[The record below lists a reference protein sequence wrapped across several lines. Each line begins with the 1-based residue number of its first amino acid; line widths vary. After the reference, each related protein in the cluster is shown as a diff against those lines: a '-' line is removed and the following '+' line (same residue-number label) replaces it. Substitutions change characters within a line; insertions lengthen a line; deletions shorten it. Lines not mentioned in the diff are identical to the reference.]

1 MADDVPRDA
10 RDARDPR
17 PARQAVPTGREP
29 PHNAELE
36 RAVLAALLDG
46 RSPVAIQKVR
56 PILEHPL
63 SFYVRDHRMVYLACL
78 ELDDDGQPID
88 MHGVADLLSRY
99 KFQAVLDKLRQQQL
113 LLESDQLDAMGRARL
128 KALWRREGADL
139 TEAYEDS
146 ALAAIGGFSALG
158 DLSNVVGPVSAIE
171 RNATLLIDHYRKRK
185 LITRLTA
192 IADRA
197 FRTPDSF
204 DKLLDEGNQTLL
216 DLGRGL
222 SAATIHSI
230 ETVVDETLDTI
241 VDRQNNPDQGIKTG
255 IADLDEKLM
264 ALRPGGLYIIAARPG
279 VGKTSFALKIMASI
293 VSREGSDYRG
303 LFVSLEVDRKD
314 LLKKLV
320 SAEGGIDFRK
330 IEEGRLD
337 HDEMTTLAG
346 TLQRLKT
353 WRMDLMDVTDLT
365 VHGLR
370 ALVKR
375 RQLEMG
381 GGLHLVVLD
390 YLQLLNGTRADMN
403 EHEKVSEISRILKT
417 LSMELKIPVV
427 ALSQMNRDSEKGAG
441 AVSRPPKLA
450 DLRGSGAIEQDADAV
465 IFLHRVDAGDGE
477 KNEDGPDTA
486 RKIKVIVAKNR
497 FGPQG
502 DLDMNFFPA
511 KMRFEMAAHERD
523 GGPDRAPERKERFR
537 QEPNEGEDVF

>member
-1 MADDVPRDA
+1 MADDFTRDVREPRQ
-10 RDARDPR
+10 PR
-17 PARQAVPTGREP
+17 PEIPAGREP

-46 RSPVAIQKVR
+46 RNPVAIQKVR
-56 PILEHPL
+56 PVLEHPL
-63 SFYVRDHRMVYLACL
+63 AFYVRDHRMVYLACL
-78 ELDDDGQPID
+78 ELDDDGQAID
-88 MHGVADLLSRY
+88 MHAVADLLSRY
-99 KFQAVLDKLRQQQL
+99 KFQAVLDKIRQQQL
-113 LLESDQLDAMGRARL
+113 LLESDQLDALGRSRL
-128 KALWRREGADL
+128 KALWRRESSHL

-146 ALAAIGGFSALG
+146 ALAALGGFSALG

-171 RNATLLIDHYRKRK
+171 RNANLLIDHYRKRK
-185 LITRLTA
+185 LITRLSA
-192 IADRA
+192 ISDRA
-197 FRTPDSF
+197 FRTPDAF
-204 DKLLDEGNQTLL
+204 EKLLDEGNQALL

-222 SAATIHSI
+222 SAATIHTI
-230 ETVVDETLDTI
+230 DNVVVETLDAI

-255 IADLDEKLM
+255 ITDLDDKLM

-320 SAEGGIDFRK
+320 SAEGGLDFRK

-337 HDEMTTLAG
+337 HDEMTNLAATLD
-346 TLQRLKT
+346 RLKT

-390 YLQLLNGTRADMN
+390 YLQLLNGSRSDMN
-403 EHEKVSEISRILKT
+403 EHEKVSEISRVLKT

-441 AVSRPPKLA
+441 AVSRAPKLA

-477 KNEDGPDTA
+477 KNEEGPESA
-486 RKIKVIVAKNR
+486 RKIQVIVAKNR

-502 DLDMNFFPA
+502 AIGMLFFPA
-511 KMRFEMAAHERD
+511 KMRFEMDAGDRGGD
-523 GGPDRAPERKERFR
+523 GGPTVTPERKERFR

>member
-1 MADDVPRDA
+1 MADDVPRD
-10 RDARDPR
+10 PR
-17 PARQAVPTGREP
+17 PHRPAAPAAGREP

-56 PILEHPL
+56 PLLEHPL
-63 SFYVRDHRMVYLACL
+63 AFYVRDHRIVYLACL
-78 ELDDDGQPID
+78 ELDDDGMAVD
-88 MHGVADLLSRY
+88 MQAVADLLSRY
-99 KFQAVLDKLRQQQL
+99 KFQAILDKLRQQQL

-128 KALWRREGADL
+128 RAMWRREGSDL

-146 ALAAIGGFSALG
+146 ALAAIGGFTALG
-158 DLSNVVGPVSAIE
+158 DLANVVGPVSAVE

-185 LITRLTA
+185 LITRLSA
-192 IADRA
+192 ISDRA

-204 DKLLDEGNQTLL
+204 EKLLDEGNQTLL

-222 SAATIHSI
+222 SSATIHTI
-230 ETVVDETLDTI
+230 ETVTDETLDAI
-241 VDRQNNPDQGIKTG
+241 VERQNNPDAGIKTG
-255 IADLDEKLM
+255 ISDLDEKIM
-264 ALRPGGLYIIAARPG
+264 AFRPGGLYIIAARPG
-279 VGKTSFALKIMASI
+279 VGKTSFALKIVGSI
-293 VSREGSDYRG
+293 VSREESEHRA

-320 SAEGGIDFRK
+320 SAEGGLDFRK

-337 HDEMTTLAG
+337 HDEMNTLAA
-346 TLQRLKT
+346 TLQRLKG
-353 WRMDLMDVTDLT
+353 WRLDLMDVTDLT

-381 GGLHLVVLD
+381 GGLHMVVLD
-390 YLQLLNGTRADMN
+390 YLQLLNGTRSDMN
-403 EHEKVSEISRILKT
+403 EHEKVSEISRVLKT
-417 LSMELKIPVV
+417 ISMELKIPVI
-427 ALSQMNRDSEKGAG
+427 ALSQMNRDSEKGTG
-441 AVSRPPKLA
+441 NVSRAPKLA

-486 RKIKVIVAKNR
+486 RKIQVIVAKNR

-502 DLDMNFFPA
+502 AIAMNFFPA
-511 KMRFEMAAHERD
+511 KMRFEQAAFEGDGD
-523 GGPDRAPERKERFR
+523 GGPAVAERKDRFT
-537 QEPNEGEDVF
+537 QEPGEGEDVF